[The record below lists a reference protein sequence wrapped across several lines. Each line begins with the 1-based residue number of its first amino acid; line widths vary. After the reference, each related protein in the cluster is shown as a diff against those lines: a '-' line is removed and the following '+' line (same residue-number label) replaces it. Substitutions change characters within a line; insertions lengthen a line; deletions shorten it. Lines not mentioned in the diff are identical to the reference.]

1 MHGSRPAH
9 GGWTIFRDP
18 AGPISSERS
27 WVSRCPFVAFGVFQ
41 RALMRTLGPRLGANS
56 ILLPGAVRRALRLQI
71 HSWGIV
77 LASYLV
83 TGAAGFIGRSIAAAL
98 LARGESVRGIDNFIT
113 GKRASLAGLE
123 GMEFIEGDLSDPAA
137 CARAC
142 DGIEIVFHEAALA
155 SVPRSV
161 TDPVSTNTHCV
172 TATLNLL
179 VAARAAGVRRVIY
192 AGSSSAYG
200 DTPTLPKIE
209 TMLPNPISPY
219 AVAKLAGEQY
229 MMAFTRVYGLETVV
243 LRYFNV
249 FGPHQDPTSHYSGV
263 LAIFCRRMLA
273 GEQPTIYGDG
283 EQSRDF
289 TYIDNVVHANLLA
302 AAAPA
307 EKVAGRMMN
316 SATGSRITL
325 NETFAILRELTG
337 YRGEPAYSAARAG
350 DIRDS
355 LADIKLAGE
364 LIEYRPIVDFREGL
378 RRTVEWYRA
387 SAG

>member
-1 MHGSRPAH
+1 MPTAEAKHQ
-9 GGWTIFRDP
+9 
-18 AGPISSERS
+18 
-27 WVSRCPFVAFGVFQ
+27 VVF
-41 RALMRTLGPRLGANS
+41 S
-56 ILLPGAVRRALRLQI
+56 ILWIHAGVTSGALFREAQ
-71 HSWGIV
+71 
-77 LASYLV
+77 LATYLV

-98 LARGESVRGIDNFIT
+98 LARGESVRGIDSFIA
-113 GKRASLAGLE
+113 GKRANLMGLE
-123 GMEFIEGDLSDPAA
+123 AMDFIEGDLTDPAV

-142 DGIEIVFHEAALA
+142 EAVEIVFHEAALA

-161 TDPVSTNTHCV
+161 ADPVSTNLHCV

-179 VAARAAGVRRVIY
+179 VAARAAGVRRVVY

-200 DTPTLPKIE
+200 DTPTLPKHE
-209 TMLPNPISPY
+209 DMLPNPISPY
-219 AVAKLAGEQY
+219 AVAKLAGEHY
-229 MMAFTRVYGLETVV
+229 MRAFTRVYGLETVV

-249 FGPHQDPTSHYSGV
+249 FGPYQDPTSHYSGV

-307 EKVAGRMMN
+307 EKVSGQMMN
-316 SATGSRITL
+316 AATGSRITL
-325 NETFAILRELTG
+325 NETFRILRELTG
-337 YRGEPAYSAARAG
+337 YTGEPAYAPPRAG

-355 LADIKLAGE
+355 LADIRLAGE
-364 LIEYRPIVDFREGL
+364 LLGYSPIVDFREGL
-378 RRTVEWYRA
+378 RRTVEWYRQ
-387 SAG
+387 GE